1 MRLMALT
8 QVTTRLFFTRPERDQ
23 RDTAKSAGASVAFHL
38 IVILLLLAA
47 NHADML
53 VLAGEQG
60 AGTGIG
66 AGAAGGGG
74 GGGREE
80 QVSLLLPAPEPDAPE
95 EPQITIQV
103 KVAEVVPPPEEPK
116 PEAVLAQV
124 DTVPEA
130 PANPT
135 PAPATGGSGGGD
147 GTGQGPGT
155 GAGFG
160 PGSGGGSGGGEGG
173 GIGSGIGPGT
183 GRGRIIAPSPEV
195 LLIPPS
201 PPGSVKGKSV
211 VLRLAVDS
219 VGVVKDAE
227 IIPSTGDRKYDSAL
241 KRVALG
247 WRFRAARD
255 AFNRP
260 VSVLF
265 DVTFTF

>member
-1 MRLMALT
+1 MDLT

-23 RDTAKSAGASVAFHL
+23 RDTATSAGASVVFHL
-38 IVILLLLAA
+38 ILILLLLAV
-47 NHADML
+47 NHTDML
-53 VLAGEQG
+53 TLAGDQG

-80 QVSLLLPAPEPDAPE
+80 QVSLLIPAPAPETPE
-95 EPQITIQV
+95 EAPLTIQV
-103 KVAEVVPPPEEPK
+103 AVDEIVPPEEPK
-116 PEAVLAQV
+116 PEVVVAQI
-124 DTVPEA
+124 DSVPVAPVNAA
-130 PANPT
+130 PAP
-135 PAPATGGSGGGD
+135 PTGGSGGGE
-147 GTGQGPGT
+147 GTGQGPGSGT
-155 GAGFG
+155 GLG
-160 PGSGGGSGGGEGG
+160 PGSGGGTGGGEGG

-183 GRGRIIAPSPEV
+183 GRGRVIAPSPEV

-255 AFNRP
+255 TYNRP